1 MSRCQSIIFSKRDI
15 DNFYS
20 IRSIRIKGLTLLLR
34 FLVALGFANGQSL
47 IVDPKTGLIFSPVD
61 ALLVQNYMNLTITIE
76 TSSEIDLMDGD
87 IDKFIKH
94 CVRNRTFVDIP
105 SQLKEFSKNELIKR
119 IEGELKR
126 YQIPY
131 GTVSSEN
138 SSRRTVE
145 SVESKYNFKSI
156 SKTPEKQ
163 LQDDPKAITQVI
175 TESNYDVEFDADDI
189 FNEFELCFGRDLM
202 SPKLDLQPET
212 RKRMSHGENPTTIY
226 QTGYLIKE
234 ESNGKHMNIN
244 IGKCGKE
251 TSYPRLMI
259 NPI

>member
-94 CVRNRTFVDIP
+94 CVRNRT
-105 SQLKEFSKNELIKR
+105 
-119 IEGELKR
+119 
-126 YQIPY
+126 
-131 GTVSSEN
+131 
-138 SSRRTVE
+138 
-145 SVESKYNFKSI
+145 SVYRPANFFTYSW
-156 SKTPEKQ
+156 T
-163 LQDDPKAITQVI
+163 
-175 TESNYDVEFDADDI
+175 
-189 FNEFELCFGRDLM
+189 
-202 SPKLDLQPET
+202 
-212 RKRMSHGENPTTIY
+212 
-226 QTGYLIKE
+226 
-234 ESNGKHMNIN
+234 
-244 IGKCGKE
+244 
-251 TSYPRLMI
+251 
-259 NPI
+259 